1 MNNEGT
7 TRKQLAACGGGGQ
20 AAISKRDKDCL
31 PPPCHSHP
39 EDGEEPAQK
48 QPDSCPAYTPP
59 PTPGCKRLTP
69 NPQTRPPIRFFHECQ
84 PPTATA
90 QQRRH
95 NRSGHTYL
103 PPAARNAKALLQAIF
118 ERYAPPQPLDGP
130 LEVKMIWSWLAGE
143 DGWKITRPD
152 LDNLLKLALDAATA
166 AGWWH
171 DDAQVV
177 DLNFSKIYTPLAAG
191 IYVIV
196 LRKAVANSAVS
207 PTEEAGR

>member
-1 MNNEGT
+1 
-7 TRKQLAACGGGGQ
+7 
-20 AAISKRDKDCL
+20 
-31 PPPCHSHP
+31 
-39 EDGEEPAQK
+39 
-48 QPDSCPAYTPP
+48 
-59 PTPGCKRLTP
+59 
-69 NPQTRPPIRFFHECQ
+69 
-84 PPTATA
+84 
-90 QQRRH
+90 
-95 NRSGHTYL
+95 
-103 PPAARNAKALLQAIF
+103 
-118 ERYAPPQPLDGP
+118 
-130 LEVKMIWSWLAGE
+130 MIWSWLAGE

-177 DLNFSKIYTPLAAG
+177 DLNLSKIYTPLAAG